1 MKHREKLQY
10 NCKFSATPP
19 LLSNLLCCDLL
30 IVSNNFKTDL
40 LRNTWRIRSS
50 IVDLN
55 IENSPLREG
64 KWKN

>member
-19 LLSNLLCCDLL
+19 LLSNLLCDLL

-40 LRNTWRIRSS
+40 LRNTWRMRSS